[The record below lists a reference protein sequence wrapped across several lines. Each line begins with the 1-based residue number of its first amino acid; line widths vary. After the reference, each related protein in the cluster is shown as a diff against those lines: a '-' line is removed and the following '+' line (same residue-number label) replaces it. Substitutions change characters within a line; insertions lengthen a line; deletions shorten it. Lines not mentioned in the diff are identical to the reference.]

1 MEISGTDGEVQWRYD
16 YDAFG
21 NERSIAGQDS
31 SQDTNPFRYC
41 GEYYDTETGK
51 LYLRARYY
59 DPTIGRFMSEDPAHD
74 GLNWYV
80 YCENNPIKYWDPS
93 GNSPELVAESLNL
106 AQELALADGPIP
118 VGDLIAAG
126 VLVFAGGVWV
136 WDNKEAIWDGIQWT
150 GRAIGGWFMSKSD
163 RVDWDVNDNTKNHIL
178 KGSKNGHVDGWKKFG
193 IDPND
198 PNSFLK
204 LLPFLKKAV
213 DKGEEAITKL
223 DNGGRII
230 EYVHY
235 IKDKAFEMVVR
246 IFEYPDGTRIL
257 TDAYEKTK

>member
-1 MEISGTDGEVQWRYD
+1 MELSGAVQWRYD

-31 SQDTNPFRYC
+31 TQDTNPFRYC
-41 GEYYDTETGK
+41 GEYYDAETGK

-59 DPTIGRFMSEDPAHD
+59 EPTIGRFMSEDPAHD

-126 VLVFAGGVWV
+126 VLVFAGGVW
-136 WDNKEAIWDGIQWT
+136 DNKEAIWDGIQWT
-150 GRAIGGWFMSKSD
+150 GRAIGGWFMS
-163 RVDWDVNDNTKNHIL
+163 
-178 KGSKNGHVDGWKKFG
+178 
-193 IDPND
+193 
-198 PNSFLK
+198 
-204 LLPFLKKAV
+204 
-213 DKGEEAITKL
+213 
-223 DNGGRII
+223 
-230 EYVHY
+230 
-235 IKDKAFEMVVR
+235 
-246 IFEYPDGTRIL
+246 
-257 TDAYEKTK
+257 